1 MLRMLLALI
10 GGSVALAGAAEA
22 RPDATAQAQ
31 PKLKPRPVTATTFV
45 FSGRGWGHGVGLSQ
59 YGALGLAGEGRTY
72 AEILAHYYSGTEL
85 SQAPVARVRV
95 LVAEAKATVTVSSEE
110 PFRVRDA
117 SGETHALPA
126 RAVKLGRGL
135 ELDLPGGRRRL
146 EGPLV
151 FLPGKAPLEV
161 GAAYRGRI
169 VVSVTGT
176 KLNAVNDV
184 GLEQYLAGVVPDE
197 MPAAWHPEALKAQAV
212 AARSYA
218 LAHRV
223 SGKGFDLYADVRSQV
238 YGGLEAEDPRA
249 TAAIAATAGE
259 VVTYGGKVANTLF
272 HSTSGGRTAS
282 AEEAFGTSVPYL
294 VPVDDPHSASSPVH
308 SWGPVAVTDVVA
320 RKGLKLG
327 TPVTGIRLAKAPS
340 GRVGS
345 AIVTTTM
352 GTRTVTGGQL
362 RSGLGLRST
371 WITRFTPLSLSRPG
385 GPVLYG
391 GTVTV
396 RADARGARGVRL
408 LRRSGRSWSEAR
420 AQPAGGTFA
429 VKVKVTEPTAFRLSV
444 GALRGSVL
452 TVPVAPRVKATRT
465 PLGIAGSV
473 APAREGAVV
482 QVQRLQGVHW
492 ITVGQATI
500 TAAGAYAAELPLGP
514 GAYRARVAPAG
525 GFVQG
530 LSATVDVG

>member
-22 RPDATAQAQ
+22 RPDMTAQTQ
-31 PKLKPRPVTATTFV
+31 PTPRPVTATTFV

-59 YGALGLAGEGRTY
+59 YGALGLANEGRSY

-126 RAVKLGRGL
+126 GAVKLGRAL

-146 EGPLV
+146 AGPLA

-161 GAAYRGRI
+161 GAPYRGRI
-169 VVSVTGT
+169 EISVTGT
-176 KLNAVNDV
+176 KLNAVNDL

-218 LAHRV
+218 LAHRLT
-223 SGKGFDLYADVRSQV
+223 GKGFDLYADVRSQV

-249 TAAIAATAGE
+249 TAAIASTAGE
-259 VVTYGGKVANTLF
+259 VVTFGGKIANTLF
-272 HSTSGGRTAS
+272 HSTSGGRTVS

-327 TPVTGIRLAKAPS
+327 TPVTGIRLAPAAS

-352 GTRTVTGGQL
+352 GARTVTGGQL

-371 WITRFTPLSLSRPG
+371 WITRFTPLSLARPA

-391 GTVTV
+391 GTLTV

-408 LRRSGRSWSEAR
+408 LRRSGRGWSEVR

-452 TVPVAPRVKATRT
+452 AVPVAPRVEALRT

-473 APAREGAVV
+473 APAREGTVV

-492 ITVGQATI
+492 VTVGQATV
-500 TAAGAYAAELPLGP
+500 TAAGAYAAELPLDP

-530 LSATVDVG
+530 LSTTVDVG

>member
-1 MLRMLLALI
+1 MLRLLLALT
-10 GGSVALAGAAEA
+10 GGSIALAGAAEA
-22 RPDATAQAQ
+22 RPDLAAQ
-31 PKLKPRPVTATTFV
+31 PQPRPVTVTTFV
-45 FSGRGWGHGVGLSQ
+45 FSGRGWGHGVGMSQ
-59 YGALGLAGEGRTY
+59 YGALGLANEGRTY
-72 AEILAHYYSGTEL
+72 AEILAHYYSGTRL
-85 SQAPVARVRV
+85 SRAPVARVRV
-95 LVAEAKATVTVSSEE
+95 LVAETKVTVTVSSEE
-110 PFRVRDA
+110 PFRVKDA
-117 SGETHALPA
+117 TGETHALPA
-126 RAVKLGRGL
+126 GAVKLGRAL

-146 EGPLV
+146 AGPLA
-151 FLPGKAPLEV
+151 FLSGKAPLEV
-161 GAAYRGRI
+161 GAPYRGRI
-169 VVSVTGT
+169 EVSVAGT
-176 KLNAVNDV
+176 KLNAVNDL

-223 SGKGFDLYADVRSQV
+223 SGKDFDLYADVRSQV

-259 VVTYGGKVANTLF
+259 VVTYGGTIANTLF

-294 VPVDDPHSASSPVH
+294 VAVDDPHSASSPVH
-308 SWGPVAVTDVVA
+308 SWGPVAVTDAVV
-320 RKGLKLG
+320 RHGLKLG
-327 TPVTGIRLAKAPS
+327 TPVTGIRLAKAAS

-345 AIVTTTM
+345 AIVTTTR
-352 GTRTVTGGQL
+352 GARTFSGGQL

-371 WITRFTPLSLSRPG
+371 WITRFTPLSLSRPA
-385 GPVLYG
+385 GPVLHG

-396 RADARGARGVRL
+396 RADAPGARGVRL
-408 LRRSGRSWSEAR
+408 LRRSGRSWVEVR
-420 AQPAGGTFA
+420 AQPAGGAFELKA
-429 VKVKVTEPTAFRLSV
+429 KVTEPTAFRL
-444 GALRGSVL
+444 ALGTVRGSVL

-465 PLGIAGSV
+465 PLGLAGSV

-492 ITVGQATI
+492 VTVGQATL
-500 TAAGAYAAELPLGP
+500 TATGAYAAELPLGP
-514 GAYRARVAPAG
+514 GAYRARVAPAA